1 MNTMTHCIER
11 PAGHP
16 RSLRDRLAASIRQAV
31 RIWHVWRERSRSRAE
46 LIALSDEMLRDIG
59 VSRSH
64 ANFQGSKPFWR
75 A

>member
-16 RSLRDRLAASIRQAV
+16 LRLRDRLASRISDAV
-31 RIWHVWRERSRSRAE
+31 KIWHAWRERSRSRAE
-46 LIALSDEMLRDIG
+46 LRMLSDDILRDIG
-59 VSRSH
+59 VSRSQV
-64 ANFQGSKPFWR
+64 NFEADKPFWR